1 MRAAAVM
8 VIALAL
14 VTVGVVPGVTY
25 AQDGDNT
32 TATTAVPDGQNTS
45 TVRADLGA
53 GVTLV
58 DMEKKPGQIVLV
70 LHAEQP
76 ATMLNWQDS
85 MGAMKAANER
95 GGDDL
100 AAVDMDAYQHRVWL
114 DRGRQRVVLD
124 VETWRGASTITVWTT
139 QKEFVISTNLPSAN
153 PFGATSS
160 TGGWLGGFGVAVCMV
175 SLAAWKHKRNPPQ
188 GVRELE

>member
-1 MRAAAVM
+1 M

-25 AQDGDNT
+25 AQDGDNSTANT
-32 TATTAVPDGQNTS
+32 TTEEPGAS
-45 TVRADLGA
+45 TMRADLGA

-58 DMEKKPGQIVLV
+58 DMEKRPGEIVLV
-70 LHAEQP
+70 VHAEQP
-76 ATMLNWQDS
+76 ATMLSWQDS

-95 GGDDL
+95 EGDGL

-114 DRGRQRVVLD
+114 DRGQQRVVLD
-124 VETWRGASTITVWTT
+124 VETWRGSSSVTVWTT
-139 QKEFVISTNLPSAN
+139 QKEFVISTDLPSAN

>member
-1 MRAAAVM
+1 M

-14 VTVGVVPGVTY
+14 VTAGLVPGVTS
-25 AQDGDNT
+25 AQDGDNASTT
-32 TATTAVPDGQNTS
+32 TATAVPDGGNAS
-45 TVRADLGA
+45 TMRADLGA

-58 DMEKKPGQIVLV
+58 DMEKQPGRIVLV
-70 LHAEQP
+70 LHSELSG
-76 ATMLNWQDS
+76 TLLGWQDS

-95 GGDDL
+95 GGDGL
-100 AAVDMDAYQHRVWL
+100 SAVDMANYQHQLWL
-114 DRGRQRVVLD
+114 DQGRQRIVLD
-124 VETWRGASTITVWTT
+124 VETWRGASTITLWTT
-139 QKEFVISTNLPSAN
+139 QKEFVVSTDLPSRN

-188 GVRELE
+188 GVRDLE

>member
-1 MRAAAVM
+1 M

-14 VTVGVVPGVTY
+14 VSAGVAPGVTS
-25 AQDGDNT
+25 AQDGDNASTT
-32 TATTAVPDGQNTS
+32 TATAVPDSGNAS
-45 TVRADLGA
+45 TMRADLGA

-58 DMEKKPGQIVLV
+58 DLEKQPGQIVLV

-100 AAVDMDAYQHRVWL
+100 SAVDMDAYQYRIWL

-124 VETWRGASTITVWTT
+124 VETWRGASTISVWTT
-139 QKEFVISTNLPSAN
+139 QKQFVISTDLPSRN

-188 GVRELE
+188 GVRDLE